1 MRVVLTFAGPGPDE
15 RFELLVGAVRVFG
28 VDNSLQG
35 ARAGSREI
43 RSEGQFAPPQ
53 RGSLSRVATGSDL
66 GLDPG
71 LDLEPGSTSF

>member
-1 MRVVLTFAGPGPDE
+1 MRVVLTFAGPGPDA

-28 VDNSLQG
+28 VASDNSLQG

-53 RGSLSRVATGSDL
+53 RGSRVDL